1 MNPTVVLAWIQV
13 VTEVGAVLAQ
23 LMELGNRVKAGEDV
37 TTEEL
42 SALKQQTAD
51 AVARWNTAAPADKGA
66 TL

>member
-42 SALKQQTAD
+42 AALKRLTAD

>member
-1 MNPTVVLAWIQV
+1 VNPTVVLAWIQV

-42 SALKQQTAD
+42 AALKQQTAD
-51 AVARWNTAAPADKGA
+51 AVARWNAAAPADKGA